1 MSSFL
6 TGYALVVPMRRVV
19 VRCGLFIPRI
29 TLRAVASSASWCSSV
44 SSGVIMPMPM
54 LMVMGMS
61 VLVGMVV
68 VMVTMPPG
76 GNLFD
81 LDVSVFDQKIDGL
94 VKG

>member
-1 MSSFL
+1 
-6 TGYALVVPMRRVV
+6 MRRVV

-29 TLRAVASSASWCSSV
+29 TLGCIIRIVV
-44 SSGVIMPMPM
+44 LIRVIRVIMPMPM
-54 LMVMGMS
+54 LMVMGMI

-68 VMVTMPPG
+68 VMVTMPLG